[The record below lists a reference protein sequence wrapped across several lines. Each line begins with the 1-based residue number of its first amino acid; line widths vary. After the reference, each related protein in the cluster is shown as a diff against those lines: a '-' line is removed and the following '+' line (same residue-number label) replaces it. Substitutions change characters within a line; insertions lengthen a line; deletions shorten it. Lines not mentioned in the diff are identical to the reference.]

1 MAKDTKLSLFELL
14 KLQNSIINKYC
25 ITFGLYSNIN
35 FYTRMNPILS
45 QNLFLVKE
53 HVGMFK
59 ASNNYDIY
67 NPENNQIIMNCRENN
82 LGFFTKILR
91 FTDYKRATP
100 FNVEITTASGEKLI
114 TVRRGV
120 AIFRSTVEVLDEK
133 DRLIGTFKQKFFSI
147 GGKFEI
153 LDKNER
159 PVATLQ
165 GKWTGWDFK
174 FSHENRQLA
183 QVSKKWAGLGKEFFT
198 SADNYVLQI
207 ESTVATDSPLR
218 QLILGAV
225 MCIDMVLKE

>member
-1 MAKDTKLSLFELL
+1 
-14 KLQNSIINKYC
+14 
-25 ITFGLYSNIN
+25 
-35 FYTRMNPILS
+35 MNPILS

-59 ASNNYDIY
+59 AANNFDIY
-67 NPENNQIIMNCRENN
+67 NPESNEIIMNCREKN

-100 FNVEITTASGEKLI
+100 FNIEISTASGEKLI
-114 TVRRGV
+114 TVRRGI

-133 DRLIGTFKQKFFSI
+133 DRLVGTFKQKFFSI
-147 GGKFEI
+147 GGKFDI
-153 LDKNER
+153 LDKNEK

-174 FSHENRQLA
+174 FSHENKELA
-183 QVSKKWAGLGKEFFT
+183 QVTKKWAGMGKELFT
-198 SADNYVLQI
+198 SADNYVLNI
-207 ESTVATDSPLR
+207 EETVAADSPLR